1 EFFELCLMRSLT
13 LDDACHEER
22 EQAIKFAR
30 WTMRSGEELWLVT
43 PAVTKTILAIAEQ
56 ADDKMRNACLQTLC
70 EMLVVSPRHVWYANG
85 IRSLAQAALDGPW
98 AISISIA
105 SAISHALDKEET
117 RQYIHLGVTLGGI
130 TSALTESMGKQQM
143 LTERAKLAAFMMTQ
157 FLKSWSGLQYFL
169 ADGRKVINALVNA
182 LAMVD
187 ANRKIILGML
197 FELFG
202 LSDDFD
208 SVQFEQQPRF
218 DVELLSPFQLPPFA
232 ITESGVRT
240 RLLPVDYLRTIL
252 LMLFIDEGLVESLVT
267 ATLES
272 EHAEVVDA
280 GATLLKWLAQHP
292 HMPLP
297 ESYAA
302 KFQTLGELVDS
313 AINKSDDR
321 SATANQIIC
330 KIEGVPSLSMGQL
343 PSQQVDAWA
352 ASLSSSVFFRALL
365 RRKRLRRQL
374 EVKRTKDD
382 DQPRNASLV
391 AGPKGLA
398 GMSDAQSAHSLQPSA
413 SMSNISASFHE
424 GDGHEHDQDASEVST
439 MGRRSL
445 DQGPQQ
451 YFGNVSHA
459 SALSSPFIPFEA
471 LHAQQPDDLTI
482 TTSYASTNAQ
492 ALPALGMASGTGSVP
507 QTPQTPT
514 AAVQTPM
521 TPLPPMLAR
530 TRTKSRSRSTRP
542 SLGVADESMV
552 MAWVQESRVTVED
565 NPMRWD
571 WAAVRLLINAP
582 LAGARRTQETLRVS
596 GFLPRLA
603 RFFHPAALEF
613 CELSRTADNEEYLEI
628 GKQLIRILISSADG
642 LLLIDESRLLSGI
655 VDEIRK
661 QNSNARKLARDE
673 SCFSFAK
680 LQMTMAPG
688 YFHFLSEIDH
698 SVGGDT
704 LLERNRLFD
713 AYYQIVELPDQVL
726 LIQYILSSMDYTS
739 AGHARNILCKVA
751 ASPHESLRQLVPS
764 FLLFLACDAPCKA
777 GSVTGWAIE
786 VLVQLLFD
794 SSPMVRSGA
803 AQCLVLTIDLARENP
818 YLDGGECDRRIA
830 YLLDMHP
837 MFDLAIINDIR
848 PLIMRVLATE
858 PGFAYLHSL
867 GIVDGEMEAWGALE
881 GILYVQAIELDIS
894 RSLAYGP
901 LFSGTPDGMM
911 LMTTSSQ
918 TPATPAHFFGEL
930 ARTQGGRDFL
940 NNHGLPGLLF
950 ETLSNIPINS
960 ELADDIVA
968 LKATLWAIGSVG
980 ASQAG
985 YLMLE
990 KHDVIG
996 RLAQIAAQA
1005 TSIATKGTVLYA
1017 LALLSR
1023 SRFAAEAFRERG
1035 WLLCSSC
1042 YGTYEFAVPRR
1053 LETILNAQGW
1063 ATGGIMQ
1070 GTYAFTTD
1078 DMPHGGDEELD
1089 SVQCEIITAVI
1100 LMSNHVKVNNGSRT
1114 LMRLRTSHP
1123 HYFRLIN
1130 LYRRA
1135 MKLLGKYRY
1144 RMTARRFIYD
1154 VFDVNLALIL
1164 DEPAA
1169 AEQSVPDMH
1178 GETDDQSADCARK
1191 RASTLQEHS
1200 ALAASGT
1207 VFPRRRMSGLIDD
1220 VRAAQR
1226 GSGARK
1232 ASLHQPRFN

>member
-1 EFFELCLMRSLT
+1 MDEQQAEDWARLMNANEGVFGSVPQTLDGRARSTSGSNAMRSGDMSPSPVAPKLVSQTNDWPMADNWATRLANCNETTEPGKVNESLSDTLTFLDNIVGNHAGKDSARLLAHFSWNIRARTYKLLRRLSSPWPLLCLMRSLT

-43 PAVTKTILAIAEQ
+43 PA
-56 ADDKMRNACLQTLC
+56 ADDKMRNACLQTL
-70 EMLVVSPRHVWYANG
+70 PRH
-85 IRSLAQAALDGPW
+85 AALDGPW

-117 RQYIHLGVTLGGI
+117 RH
-130 TSALTESMGKQQM
+130 ALTESMGKQQM

-182 LAMVD
+182 LAM
-187 ANRKIILGML
+187 
-197 FELFG
+197 LFG

-218 DVELLSPFQLPPFA
+218 DLPPFA

-302 KFQTLGELVDS
+302 N

-330 KIEGVPSLSMGQL
+330 KIEGL

-352 ASLSSSVFFRALL
+352 ASLSSS
-365 RRKRLRRQL
+365 RLRRQL
-374 EVKRTKDD
+374 E
-382 DQPRNASLV
+382 PRSASLV

-413 SMSNISASFHE
+413 FHE
-424 GDGHEHDQDASEVST
+424 GDGHEHDQDASE
-439 MGRRSL
+439 
-445 DQGPQQ
+445 GPQQ

-482 TTSYASTNAQ
+482 TTSYASSNAQ
-492 ALPALGMASGTGSVP
+492 ALPVPGMASGTGSVP

-818 YLDGGECDRRIA
+818 HLDGGECDRRIA

-848 PLIMRVLATE
+848 PLVMRVLATE

-1078 DMPHGGDEELD
+1078 DIPHGGDEELD
-1089 SVQCEIITAVI
+1089 SVQREIITAVI

-1144 RMTARRFIYD
+1144 RMTAP
-1154 VFDVNLALIL
+1154 LIL
-1164 DEPAA
+1164 DEPAT
-1169 AEQSVPDMH
+1169 AEQS
-1178 GETDDQSADCARK
+1178 